1 MKSKILFSAL
11 ILASST
17 FTATVS
23 MASLSEAMVQRQIDR
38 QETTATNPVRVEGPL
53 SCNLG
58 ESNTGQGCEL
68 SIRDQKSG
76 RTFAL
81 SNNNSAMRLYM
92 QGARVVLIEGKL
104 ETPNTIA
111 VSKVSSL

>member
-1 MKSKILFSAL
+1 MSKIHLSAL
-11 ILASST
+11 LIASSA

-23 MASLSEAMVQRQIDR
+23 MASLNEAMIQRQMDR
-38 QETTATNPVRVEGPL
+38 QETTAMNPVRVEGPL

-58 ESNTGQGCEL
+58 ESNTGESCDL

-81 SNNNSAMRLYM
+81 SNNTSAMRLYM